1 MYPAKRM
8 RRLRRSRK
16 IRSLVRE
23 TLLVKED
30 LIYPIFVREGIEERE
45 GISAMPG
52 QYRLPIREVR
62 DEALELVSLGIP
74 GVILFGVPLSK
85 DNVASQAYSPEGVI
99 QRAVAEI
106 KDEVGEELVVITDV
120 CLCEYM
126 EHGHCGVVEEDRILN
141 DPTLELLAK
150 TAVSHAEAGAD
161 IVAPSDMM
169 DGRVQAI
176 RSALDAGGFEDTL
189 IMSYAAK
196 FASGFYA
203 PFREAAS
210 SAPSFGDRKS
220 YQMDYGNLGEALHEV
235 YLDLE
240 EGADIVMVKPA
251 LAYLDVIH
259 RVKTEFAVPTAAY
272 NVSGEYAMVKA
283 AARGGYVDER
293 SIVLELLTSIKRAG
307 ADIILTYHAK
317 DAAKWLEEK

>member
-1 MYPAKRM
+1 M
-8 RRLRRSRK
+8 RRLRRSEK
-16 IRSLVRE
+16 IRDLVRE
-23 TLLVKED
+23 TSLARSD

-45 GISAMPG
+45 EIPAMPG
-52 QYRLPIREVR
+52 QYRLPVSEVR

-74 GVILFGVPLSK
+74 GVILFGIPLSK
-85 DNVASQAYSPEGVI
+85 DSAASQAYNPEGVI
-99 QRAVAEI
+99 QQAVAEI

-126 EHGHCGVVEEDRILN
+126 DHGHCGVVEGEKILN

-161 IVAPSDMM
+161 VVAPSDMM

-176 RSALDAGGFEDTL
+176 RSALDANGFEDTI

-220 YQMDYGNLGEALHEV
+220 YQMDSANIDEAMHEV
-235 YLDLE
+235 YLDIQ

-259 RVKTEFAVPTAAY
+259 RVKMEFSMPTAAY

-283 AARGGYVDER
+283 AAEHGYIDER

-317 DAAKWLEEK
+317 DAAKWLEGK